1 MDSWISQR
9 IRAVS
14 FRRVVV
20 WTLALV
26 GGVLLATS
34 DRRYILNF
42 LAGPYKLERADL
54 DSIRDVTATPR
65 YYARV
70 AGDRVLDTGLR
81 QYTVR
86 TQAGVE
92 TSREEAAAYHALVIG
107 NHYLVV
113 RTAGPESRQAEGK
126 LVPWPEDLENELF
139 DSKDMRSLR
148 SSFYPFYL
156 DTGSFRRPGFVGIGV
171 AIVFL
176 LLFAWQ
182 ALPAWRAWRDPER
195 HPLAQRI
202 AKWGDPMGVGLAA
215 EHEFDNPLL
224 KAKAG
229 WRLGNEY
236 LIRSTFFT
244 VNLLRFQD
252 VLLGYKKVTKHSVN
266 FIPTGKTY
274 EAIVACY
281 GGTATISGSEK
292 KVGEMLNFVQQRAP
306 WAIYGFSDQLAAT
319 FYKHRQDFARGV
331 EQRKQEWAQKSA

>member
-26 GGVLLATS
+26 GGVLLATT

-54 DSIRDVTATPR
+54 DSIHDVTATPR

-81 QYTVR
+81 QYTVH
-86 TQAGVE
+86 TQSGVE
-92 TSREEAAAYHALVIG
+92 TRREESAAYHALVIG

-156 DTGSFRRPGFVGIGV
+156 DTDSFPAGLRGHRRGDRVSAPPRLAGAAGV
-171 AIVFL
+171 ARV
-176 LLFAWQ
+176 AR
-182 ALPAWRAWRDPER
+182 ARPSPARP
-195 HPLAQRI
+195 
-202 AKWGDPMGVGLAA
+202 
-215 EHEFDNPLL
+215 
-224 KAKAG
+224 
-229 WRLGNEY
+229 
-236 LIRSTFFT
+236 
-244 VNLLRFQD
+244 
-252 VLLGYKKVTKHSVN
+252 
-266 FIPTGKTY
+266 
-274 EAIVACY
+274 
-281 GGTATISGSEK
+281 
-292 KVGEMLNFVQQRAP
+292 
-306 WAIYGFSDQLAAT
+306 
-319 FYKHRQDFARGV
+319 
-331 EQRKQEWAQKSA
+331 